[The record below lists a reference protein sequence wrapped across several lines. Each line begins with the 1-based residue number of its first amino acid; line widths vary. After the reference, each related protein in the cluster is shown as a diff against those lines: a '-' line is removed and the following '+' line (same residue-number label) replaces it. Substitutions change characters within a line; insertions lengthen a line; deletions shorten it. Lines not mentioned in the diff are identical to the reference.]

1 MPRRSVLFSPGD
13 RPELMRKAPSSGA
26 DVLVFD
32 LEDAV
37 APGRKAEARAAVGN
51 LLADDGFDPDAE
63 VTVRVNPGEAG
74 LEDIAAVCETHPP
87 DALVVP
93 KATDGT
99 DVTNVAAA
107 AREVGADCPVIP
119 IVESAAGVLAAP
131 EIAAAPDTTAVIFGA
146 EDFAADVGATR
157 TDEGTEVLY
166 ARERVVVA
174 TAAADVDAIDTLH
187 VDYHD
192 EEGLRK
198 DARFGRELGYDGK
211 LAIHPA
217 QVGPINEAFSPD
229 PEDVTWAKKV
239 LRARDEANADDRG
252 VFGVDGEMID
262 APLIKQAENILDRAD
277 ESY

>member
-1 MPRRSVLFSPGD
+1 
-13 RPELMRKAPSSGA
+13 MRKAPSSGA